1 MDFEDPNR
9 VITLNW
15 LHPDAHAIYWAYK
28 GLDLLATEEGREKA
42 SGEVNTDRIIAHSL
56 QNLFRYGQTRFF
68 LNEVY
73 PILPDGSRSEVPQ
86 MQTDLFLRPDLRMF
100 YRYNQA
106 ILDILDKYKDDRGR
120 RESLANG
127 HRNMLINAV
136 FSFYQA
142 GHTAR
147 AERIYTELRERYP
160 RPEFDM
166 GLVPF
171 CRKRFL
177 EEMDS
182 LGIPDAREQILFL
195 LQNSYF
201 LFAIG
206 SDDEAYG
213 RESLAR
219 QIYDHYMKNFAGE
232 PGERL
237 DMPPW
242 KKCQFFAAETFLMDQ
257 GYPAY
262 VQKTFVA
269 RLGSERPDLY
279 EYFMGQV
286 EKQEKEREKEKE
298 DAQQGAGTP
307 E

>member
-1 MDFEDPNR
+1 M
-9 VITLNW
+9 
-15 LHPDAHAIYWAYK
+15 
-28 GLDLLATEEGREKA
+28 DLLATEEGREKA

-68 LNEVY
+68 LNKVY
-73 PILPDGSRSEVPQ
+73 PILPDGSQSEVPQ
-86 MQTDLFLRPDLRMF
+86 MQTDLFLRPDFRMF
-100 YRYNQA
+100 DRYHQA
-106 ILDILDKYKDDRGR
+106 ALDILEKYQDDRGR

-142 GHTAR
+142 GHTR
-147 AERIYTELRERYP
+147 QAERIYTDLRERYP

-182 LGIPDAREQILFL
+182 IGIPDAREQILFL
-195 LQNSYF
+195 LQNSYS

-219 QIYDHYMKNFAGE
+219 QIYDHYMKEFGGE
-232 PGERL
+232 PNKRL
-237 DMPPW
+237 DLPSW
-242 KKCQFFAAETFLMDQ
+242 KQCQFFAAEAFLRDQ
-257 GYPAY
+257 AYPAY
-262 VQKTFVA
+262 LHRNFQA
-269 RLGSERPDLY
+269 RLGNERPELL
-279 EYFMGQV
+279 EYFRKQD
-286 EKQEKEREKEKE
+286 EKQEKDRQADQK
-298 DAQQGAGTP
+298 GVGSP